1 MTFYKNHKDE
11 KKLEE
16 ERKRIEELKAKKA
29 AELAA
34 KKASIEEAK

>member
-1 MTFYKNHKDE
+1 MLFRSHKDE

-16 ERKRIEELKAKKA
+16 ETKRIEELKAKKA
-29 AELAA
+29 AEMAA